1 MGDIAFRLDHWG
13 TSNVADS
20 SPAVAGL
27 QNLLNFYS
35 SNCQDIT
42 QFYVNGN
49 IVGASFAGQMIQNH
63 AFAVVVIQKL
73 IDEVKANG
81 ISSSK
86 FIQYCPGDPAKSFGI
101 ILDTTGNIG
110 ALRSYVKSWSK
121 GRCVSSSG
129 TSSVT
134 LNTWSVSWLGKSGN
148 AAPDPN
154 LPTCDY
160 VKVVSGKDTATAC
173 GITGDAIQLYNPGVN
188 FSLLQPGQPLCCSV
202 GKPPDLSPKPNADG
216 SCYSY
221 QVVKDDSCSALA
233 AANTITTA
241 QIESF
246 NKNTYGWLGCG
257 KLQEKM
263 NICLSSGTAPRPTPN
278 PDAECGML
286 APGDK
291 FNSECP
297 LKACCSS
304 SGFCGLDD
312 DHCKII
318 SSPTG
323 APGTNGCESNCDPQY
338 VKGDPPGKFIK
349 VGYYESWSTSWNC
362 MNGGLNSIDWNEYSH
377 IHYSFADIGTD
388 LNVLLD
394 SNASNEFEEFKSLF
408 NISKVLSFGGWGV
421 STDVATYQHLRNAM
435 LPTNVDKTV
444 GNLVKFTNDNGLDGL
459 DIDWEYPSAPDIPG
473 IPAGLPADGP
483 NYLAFLKKLRAA
495 LPSSKTLSIA
505 APASYWYLK
514 NFPIVEMSQYLDYIV
529 YMTYDLHGQWDYN
542 IPSVG
547 NYLKCHTN
555 WTETQQALT
564 LITHAGVASNKV
576 LLGMGAY
583 GRSFKQTDPN
593 CGGSTCTFT
602 GPESGATPGKCTN
615 TPGYISL
622 AEIND
627 IMANESI
634 GPCLVM
640 LILEGA
646 LYGQQT

>member
-1 MGDIAFRLDHWG
+1 MKICLSLSLLVLSLVVADTGPEMLSGTTRQDSLGENAPEILSGTTECWTGSPMGDLAFRLDHWG

-20 SPAVAGL
+20 SGAVAGL

-73 IDEVKANG
+73 IDEIKTNG

-148 AAPDPN
+148 AVPDPN

-160 VKVVSGKDTATAC
+160 VKVVSGKDTAAAC

-188 FSLLQPGQPLCCSV
+188 FSLLQPGQPVCCSV
-202 GKPPDLSPKPNADG
+202 GKPPDLSPKPNPDG
-216 SCYSY
+216 SCSSY
-221 QVVKDDSCSALA
+221 QVIKGDSCSALA
-233 AANTITTA
+233 AANTITIA
-241 QIESF
+241 QIETF
-246 NKNTYGWLGCG
+246 NKNTYGWLGCN

-263 NICLSSGTAPRPTPN
+263 NICLSSGTAPKPTPN
-278 PDAECGML
+278 PEAECGML

-323 APGTNGCESNCDPQY
+323 APGTNGCE
-338 VKGDPPGKFIK
+338 
-349 VGYYESWSTSWNC
+349 
-362 MNGGLNSIDWNEYSH
+362 NGFD
-377 IHYSFADIGTD
+377 F
-388 LNVLLD
+388 
-394 SNASNEFEEFKSLF
+394 
-408 NISKVLSFGGWGV
+408 
-421 STDVATYQHLRNAM
+421 
-435 LPTNVDKTV
+435 
-444 GNLVKFTNDNGLDGL
+444 
-459 DIDWEYPSAPDIPG
+459 DWEYPGAPDIPIEG
-473 IPAGLPADGP
+473 GSGLVPYNIDDGVK
-483 NYLAFLKKLRAA
+483 YLSLVKELRAA
-495 LPSSKTLSIA
+495 LPADKSISIA

-529 YMTYDLHGQWDYN
+529 YMTYDLHGQWDY
-542 IPSVG
+542 
-547 NYLKCHTN
+547 
-555 WTETQQALT
+555 
-564 LITHAGVASNKV
+564 
-576 LLGMGAY
+576 
-583 GRSFKQTDPN
+583 
-593 CGGSTCTFT
+593 
-602 GPESGATPGKCTN
+602 GPESGATP
-615 TPGYISL
+615 
-622 AEIND
+622 
-627 IMANESI
+627 
-634 GPCLVM
+634 
-640 LILEGA
+640 
-646 LYGQQT
+646 